1 MDVHDAINLAQE
13 TVATLFNKNTSSIRL
28 EEVDMED
35 SSIFKI
41 TMSFIQKGNTETDN
55 ANGLLAI
62 AAAMNANSRTY
73 KIVKIRKSNG
83 EVLSVKNVSN

>member
-1 MDVHDAINLAQE
+1 MDVHDAIILAQE
-13 TVATLFNKNTSSIRL
+13 TLANYFNKDASLIRL

-35 SSIFKI
+35 SSVFKI
-41 TMSFIQKGNTETDN
+41 TMSFTQKGNTETDN
-55 ANGLLAI
+55 ANGLMAI

>member
-35 SSIFKI
+35 SSVFKI

>member
-1 MDVHDAINLAQE
+1 MDVHDAITLAQS
-13 TVATLFNKNTSSIRL
+13 TLASLFNKEASLIRL

-41 TMSFIQKGNTETDN
+41 TMSFTQRGNTETDN
-55 ANGLLAI
+55 SNGLLAI

-73 KIVKIRKSNG
+73 KTVKIRKSNG
-83 EVLSVKNVSN
+83 EVLSIKNVPN

>member
-1 MDVHDAINLAQE
+1 MDVHDAITLAQE

-35 SSIFKI
+35 SSVFKI

-55 ANGLLAI
+55 ANGLMAI

>member
-35 SSIFKI
+35 SSVFKI

-83 EVLSVKNVSN
+83 E